1 MENTRFVI
9 DRMNHFGK
17 MMRKKRFGPVRNVM
31 KILKRPAQGTSN
43 SRFTTLDFA
52 ISRFTALF
60 SLFHDSRHFFR
71 EFTFTPFILDFTIHA
86 TFFAISR
93 ITPLFSWI
101 QVHATFLQLHESRH
115 FFPEFTF
122 TSLYFDFTVTF
133 TFTFNEIYWVIL
145 WIIVLD
151 ACCRSGRM

>member
-43 SRFTTLDFA
+43 SRFTTLNFA

-60 SLFHDSRHFFR
+60 FAISRFTALFPGIHFHAIYSWFHDSRHFFR
-71 EFTFTPFILDFTIHA
+71 DFTIHA
-86 TFFAISR
+86 TFFVNS
-93 ITPLFSWI
+93 S
-101 QVHATFLQLHESRH
+101 SRH
-115 FFPEFTF
+115 FFREFKFTPLFCNYTSRDTF
-122 TSLYFDFTVTF
+122 SLNLRSRHF
-133 TFTFNEIYWVIL
+133 ISIL
-145 WIIVLD
+145 QSRLLSRLTRFI
-151 ACCRSGRM
+151 G